1 MGEAEQQQ
9 WVQVPSDFFNAYQ
22 AWKENLIKKQQESF
36 LFSSSSSKNDIENS
50 RIGAQSVYEKAPPI
64 PGVSI
69 LKKQMLNQTEL
80 APAGSLKFRC
90 AWEIRNVKSSEIS
103 PHCIHLCRL
112 TGDFFEYLTK
122 LEISN
127 FELQKQLDTAVSKLE
142 KTSIDAIRAQNSEKQ
157 HKDTMNSQ
165 IIKLVQE
172 YKNAERE
179 HQVQLQDLR
188 ENMEILQQEL
198 TLKTIAMERQKSE
211 IQQSASSSP
220 LRVGRSEQLSGIPAA
235 DDILQQPTCSTDQ
248 GQEDNSTTVEDSST
262 LEQIKT
268 LLLSEKSQ
276 NMYLTALCDKTNQEL
291 VDKEKEVE
299 QLWCRVYELH
309 ENLKTARESEIA
321 FQSQSI
327 AIEELRSQLE
337 LARHTANVQEQAS
350 IIEAMLPATNSRL
363 GRSDEGW
370 EWTPWLKQVSTK
382 AIEVDFNGIM
392 EELKDLKEHR
402 SQAFK
407 RAKNRGMD
415 IVNQI
420 LKELGLLRLT
430 APDES
435 SKHLD
440 SLEE

>member
-1 MGEAEQQQ
+1 MHQ
-9 WVQVPSDFFNAYQ
+9 
-22 AWKENLIKKQQESF
+22 
-36 LFSSSSSKNDIENS
+36 
-50 RIGAQSVYEKAPPI
+50 
-64 PGVSI
+64 
-69 LKKQMLNQTEL
+69 
-80 APAGSLKFRC
+80 
-90 AWEIRNVKSSEIS
+90 
-103 PHCIHLCRL
+103 CRL

-142 KTSIDAIRAQNSEKQ
+142 RTSLDAIRAQNSEKQ

-172 YKNAERE
+172 YKNAERD

-188 ENMEILQQEL
+188 ENIEILQQEL

-211 IQQSASSSP
+211 IQRCASSSSP
-220 LRVGRSEQLSGIPAA
+220 LRVGRSEQLSGISAA
-235 DDILQQPTCSTDQ
+235 DDIVLQPTCSTDQ
-248 GQEDNSTTVEDSST
+248 GQEDNSTVEDNST
-262 LEQIKT
+262 AEQFKT
-268 LLLSEKSQ
+268 LLISEKSQ
-276 NMYLTALCDKTNQEL
+276 NMYLSALCDKTNQEL

-309 ENLKTARESEIA
+309 ENLKIARESEVA
-321 FQSQSI
+321 FQNQSL

-337 LARHTANVQEQAS
+337 FARHTTNVQEQAS
-350 IIEAMLPATNSRL
+350 IIEAMLPATDSRL

-420 LKELGLLRLT
+420 LRELGLLRLT